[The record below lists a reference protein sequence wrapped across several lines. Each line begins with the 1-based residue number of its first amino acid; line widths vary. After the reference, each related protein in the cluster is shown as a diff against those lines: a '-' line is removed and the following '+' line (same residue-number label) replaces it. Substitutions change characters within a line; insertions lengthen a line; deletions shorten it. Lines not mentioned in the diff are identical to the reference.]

1 MKRNLIT
8 MMLFLMVISASAQKQ
23 KYLGMALFNT
33 QTAVPFGKFAGLFTK
48 EFHPGFEAT
57 YGKNISSRK
66 KHDWFLEVKLAYFF
80 HRYVQHGILL
90 YLNFG
95 YRYKIN
101 SRFSAETSIGAGY
114 MQSIPATA
122 KLKLNGNGDY
132 VNNKGVGRMQAI
144 ATFEI
149 GLGYTPNP
157 SVKRPVTIFTNYQ
170 QRIQMPFVKSYV
182 PLLPYN
188 SFMLGIRIPIK

>member
-1 MKRNLIT
+1 
-8 MMLFLMVISASAQKQ
+8 MVISASAQKQ

-33 QTAVPFGKFAGLFTK
+33 QTDLPFGKFSGLFTK

-57 YGKNISSRK
+57 YGENISTGK
-66 KHDWFLEVKLAYFF
+66 NHEWYLELKVAYFF
-80 HRYVQHGILL
+80 HRYVQHGIPV
-90 YLNFG
+90 YLNVG

-114 MQSIPATA
+114 MHSIPATA

-144 ATFEI
+144 ATYGI
-149 GLGYTPNP
+149 GLGYSPDP
-157 SVKRPVTIFTNYQ
+157 SVTRPVTIFTNYQ

-188 SFMLGIRIPIK
+188 SFMLGIRKSIK